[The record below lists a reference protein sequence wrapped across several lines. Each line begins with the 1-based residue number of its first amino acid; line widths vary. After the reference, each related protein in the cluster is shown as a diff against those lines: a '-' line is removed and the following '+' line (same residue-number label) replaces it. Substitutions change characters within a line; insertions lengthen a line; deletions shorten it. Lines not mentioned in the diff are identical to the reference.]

1 MRFASR
7 PPAVCLLLICQLCA
21 TLRSQ
26 PVYSEGI
33 RLKNEMLFEGRA
45 VRLPV
50 ISKDVPANAGGVT
63 VYPIT
68 MIDTGMQRYYV
79 RTQEIIGHEED
90 SDVGRE
96 IFRLPNRAG
105 RGGRVLAAVGQ
116 FTKKPFNE
124 FGRRTV
130 RIDTGKGTL
139 DVDQGI
145 SRIGPKYMQV
155 AAKNLS
161 WQFGIAT
168 ESIPIAA
175 VDKMIRKVTDQEKP
189 EDRFAIARFYLQA
202 SRYPQALAELESI
215 GESFPELRERADDLA
230 LQAQQLLAQ
239 QLIGEL
245 KHRREGGQHR
255 LAYFKA
261 KRFPTEQMSAAILR
275 QVREFLGEYEGAR
288 DEGELALALLGELQ
302 SQLEEDAQREKVDAM
317 RVEVSD
323 KLNYETLSRLRPFL
337 QQADD
342 PTRSASEILGL
353 AYSAWVLGPSAAVPT
368 LDRAINLW
376 AARFEILRYLHTRN
390 SVTRKQILADLTSI
404 EGVGPETVKSLI
416 AFLPPIID
424 SGDVQPGVA
433 TEIVVDQIMAG
444 VSADTPE
451 VRYHVLLPSEYSRD
465 RTYPMIVALHSVERD
480 PNFELRWWGGTQEK
494 PLQSQRHGYIVIAPD
509 YEEPREKTYSYSPM
523 CHYRVQMAIRDARKR
538 FSVDSDRVILSG
550 HGSGG
555 DAAFDIGL
563 SHPDVF
569 AGVIPIT
576 GVLGNV
582 NIRLRD
588 NGRYLPW
595 YIVGGELDRD
605 TFDRNA
611 RHIDYMMK
619 KRYDVLLTE
628 YIGRGYESYYSE
640 IHRLFEWMDTQTR
653 MKFPQD
659 FSVEFVRPNNN
670 RFFWLKSHTI
680 PNSLRVRQVGLRVP
694 LGKPKTISAKI
705 LSGRTEYTSI
715 SITSPSR
722 VHTIWLAPEMI
733 DFDRRLQVRVVGS
746 PRKFNDFV
754 EVSVETILEDLRIRG
769 DRQKIYQAKIE
780 LN

>member
-7 PPAVCLLLICQLCA
+7 LPAICLLLICPLCL
-21 TLRSQ
+21 TLRIQ
-26 PVYSEGI
+26 PVCAEGI
-33 RLKNEMLFEGRA
+33 RLKNGMLFEGRA

-50 ISKDVPANAGGVT
+50 IGKNVPPNAGGVT
-63 VYPIT
+63 VYSIT

-105 RGGRVLAAVGQ
+105 RGGRVLGAVGV
-116 FTKKPFNE
+116 FTRKPFNE

-130 RIDTGKGTL
+130 RIETEKGPL
-139 DVDQGI
+139 NVDQGI
-145 SRIGPKYMQV
+145 SRIGPKYMRV
-155 AAKNLS
+155 AAKNLA
-161 WQFGIAT
+161 WEFGLAT
-168 ESIPIAA
+168 ESVPIAS
-175 VDKMIRKVTDQEKP
+175 VDKMIRRVTDQEKP

-202 SRYPQALAELESI
+202 SRYPQALAELEAI
-215 GESFPELRERADDLA
+215 GEAFPELRERADDLA

-245 KHRREGGQHR
+245 KHRRESGQHR

-261 KRFPTEQMSAAILR
+261 KQFPTDRMSASILR

-302 SQLEEDAQREKVDAM
+302 SQLKEDAQREKVDAM

-342 PTRSASEILGL
+342 PTRSASEKLGL
-353 AYSAWVLGPSAAVPT
+353 AYSAWVLGASAAVPT

-376 AARFEILRYLHTRN
+376 AARFEIIRYLHTRN
-390 SVTRKQILADLTSI
+390 SVTRTQILADLTSI

-416 AFLPPIID
+416 TFLPPLID
-424 SGDVQPGVA
+424 SGGVQPGVA
-433 TEIVVDQIMAG
+433 TEIVVDQVMAG
-444 VSADTPE
+444 MPADSPD
-451 VRYHVLLPSEYSRD
+451 VRYQVLLPTEYSRD
-465 RTYPMIVALHSVERD
+465 RTYPMIVALHSVERT
-480 PNFELRWWGGTQEK
+480 PQFELQWWGGTREK

-509 YEEPREKTYSYSPM
+509 YEQPGEKTYSYSPM

-538 FSVDSDRVILSG
+538 FSVNSDHVILSG

-555 DAAFDIGL
+555 DAAFDIGF

-582 NIRLRD
+582 NIHLRD
-588 NGRYLPW
+588 NGQFLPW

-605 TFDRNA
+605 PVDRNA
-611 RHIDYMMK
+611 
-619 KRYDVLLTE
+619 
-628 YIGRGYESYYSE
+628 
-640 IHRLFEWMDTQTR
+640 
-653 MKFPQD
+653 
-659 FSVEFVRPNNN
+659 
-670 RFFWLKSHTI
+670 
-680 PNSLRVRQVGLRVP
+680 
-694 LGKPKTISAKI
+694 
-705 LSGRTEYTSI
+705 
-715 SITSPSR
+715 
-722 VHTIWLAPEMI
+722 
-733 DFDRRLQVRVVGS
+733 
-746 PRKFNDFV
+746 
-754 EVSVETILEDLRIRG
+754 
-769 DRQKIYQAKIE
+769 
-780 LN
+780 